1 MTGSANLCVCVGV
14 CVLDLIL
21 YVPLT
26 IFHLYRNGSSWV
38 EPILN

>member
-21 YVPLT
+21 YVPLKSFT
-26 IFHLYRNGSSWV
+26 YIGTGLPG
-38 EPILN
+38 LNQY